1 MIENDADAVRGVHTF
16 ESGPWKLVPLG
27 NSIYVGRKDDVL
39 YRSRNF
45 SSIAECQAYIS
56 GFVDCEVTA
65 ARRATTQPGDA
76 P

>member
-1 MIENDADAVRGVHTF
+1 MIENDADAVRDVHTF

-27 NSIYVGRKDDVL
+27 NSIYVGRKDDAL

-45 SSIAECQAYIS
+45 SSIAECQAYIA

-65 ARRATTQPGDA
+65 ARRATPPPETTP
-76 P
+76 